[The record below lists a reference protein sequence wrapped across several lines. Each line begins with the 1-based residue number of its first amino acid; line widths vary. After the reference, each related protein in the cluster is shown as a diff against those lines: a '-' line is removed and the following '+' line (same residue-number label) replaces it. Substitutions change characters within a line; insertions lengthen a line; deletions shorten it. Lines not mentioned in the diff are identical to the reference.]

1 MSYFHTAKSGPS
13 VDGFREVF
21 VAAAAY
27 AVKHG
32 IKHVVLAVHA
42 KTNLY
47 GVVSDAIGEITVKS
61 LGKGSVNLVSG
72 VALHLTTERIGIP
85 THDKYVLIAAHTSTK
100 YLEKLESDP
109 MCSAIFFAPWHDQEL
124 SEFIKRHGSVEL
136 GANA

>member
-13 VDGFREVF
+13 VDGFREIF

-27 AVKHG
+27 AVKHS

-47 GVVSDAIGEITVKS
+47 GVVSDAVGESAVKA
-61 LGKGSVNLVSG
+61 LDKGSVNLVSG
-72 VALHLTTERIGIP
+72 VVLHLTTERIDIP
-85 THDKYVLIAAHTSTK
+85 THDKYVLIATHTSTK

-109 MCSAIFFAPWHDQEL
+109 MCAAIFFAPWHDQEL
-124 SEFIKRHGSVEL
+124 SEFIGRHGSVEL